1 MKFLSALLF
10 IFSFSFLFSQDI
22 TGDWH
27 GKLDVNGMPLRVVF
41 HISKVE
47 NTYSSTMDS
56 PDQNAF
62 GIPITSTA
70 FSENTLT
77 IISKE
82 MSATYTATFIENKFE
97 GVFDQMNN
105 KMPLILSREALDKTV
120 INRPQEPKPKFNYV
134 MEEVKFTNSKDSV
147 TLAGTL
153 TLPKGK
159 GPFPV
164 AILISGS
171 GPQDRNEE
179 ILGHKPFLVIADYLT
194 NNGIA
199 ILRYDDRGSFESTGD
214 FSTATSLDFARDVE
228 AAVAFLKTK
237 KNIHPKKIG
246 LIGHS
251 EGGLIAP
258 IVASRPENEIAFLI
272 SLAGPGISGKEIIIM
287 QQELISRAEGMSEEE
302 IAENT
307 LWSTKVFQFM
317 EQNLTSTTLDSDL
330 KQFIIQTNEE
340 LEIEI
345 PEEKTAEEVAQ
356 SQFDAISGPWMKYFL
371 FYNPTDAW
379 EKVTC
384 PILALN
390 GEKDLQVPVN
400 ENLNA
405 IKESTASNKN
415 VTIVPLAN
423 LNHLFQ
429 TSETGS
435 PSEYGKIEET
445 FSEDVLKMMVK
456 WLNELKL
463 D

>member
-1 MKFLSALLF
+1 MKSLTSLLF
-10 IFSFSFLFSQDI
+10 IFSFSFLFSQEI

-27 GKLDVNGMPLRVVF
+27 GKLDVNGIPLRVVF

-47 NTYSSTMDS
+47 NTYLSTMDS

-62 GIPITSTA
+62 GIPITSTE
-70 FSENTLT
+70 FSENKMT

-82 MSATYTATFIENKFE
+82 MSAIYTATFLENKFE

-105 KMPLILSREALDKTV
+105 KMPLILTRETLEKTV
-120 INRPQEPKPKFNYV
+120 INRPQEPKPKFNYIS
-134 MEEVKFTNSKDSV
+134 EEVKFTNTVDGVS
-147 TLAGTL
+147 LAGTL

-179 ILGHKPFLVIADYLT
+179 ILGHKSFLVIADYLT

-214 FSTATSLDFARDVE
+214 FASATSHDFARDVE
-228 AAVAFLKTK
+228 AAVAFLKTR

-272 SLAGPGISGKEIIIM
+272 SLAGPGISGKEIILM

-307 LWSTKVFQFM
+307 LWSTKVFHFM
-317 EQNLTSTTLDSDL
+317 EQNLNSTSFDSDL
-330 KQFIIQTNEE
+330 KQMIIKTNEE
-340 LEIEI
+340 LNIEL
-345 PEEKTAEEVAQ
+345 PDGKTADELAQ
-356 SQFDAISGPWMKYFL
+356 IQFNAISGPWMKYFL
-371 FYNPTDAW
+371 FYNPAEAW
-379 EKVTC
+379 KKVTC

-405 IKESTASNKN
+405 IKESTEANKN

-445 FSEDVLKMMVK
+445 FSEDVLKMMSEWISK
-456 WLNELKL
+456 LNY
-463 D
+463 